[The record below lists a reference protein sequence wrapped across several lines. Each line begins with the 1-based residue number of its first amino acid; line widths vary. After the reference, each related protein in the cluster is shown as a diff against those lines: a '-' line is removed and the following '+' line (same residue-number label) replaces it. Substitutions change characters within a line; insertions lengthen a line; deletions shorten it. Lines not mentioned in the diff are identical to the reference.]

1 MMGYKEELLELSSRY
16 YELVPSSRFVDTAP
30 QAIEQKY
37 MLSNEDNKILNLI
50 NIEKAVKIFLGAAH
64 RINEINPMDYCLK
77 SLDTFIDPLSKAS
90 PEGKLIMKYINN
102 NMNISQNQ
110 PQFGLFYGGQQNYNI
125 KNLFKIQKKVC
136 PYIHYIYIYI

>member
-1 MMGYKEELLELSSRY
+1 M
-16 YELVPSSRFVDTAP
+16 DTAP

-90 PEGKLIMKYINN
+90 PKGKLIMKYINN

-110 PQFGLFYGGQQNYNI
+110 QQFGLFYGGQQN
-125 KNLFKIQKKVC
+125 FKIKISLSFRKRYVHI
-136 PYIHYIYIYI
+136 YTNIYIYRESQRNWTHL